1 MRTQFFVLLMLQVD
15 ELLKSREKI
24 QESFT
29 SVPVAPKKVSSS
41 GNVRGIAE
49 DSAATMDE
57 GGSPTTEESANEKA
71 NKKKWFSLNFKSSVG
86 SGGK

>member
-1 MRTQFFVLLMLQVD
+1 MD

-29 SVPVAPKKVSSS
+29 SVPVTPKKVSSS
-41 GNVRGIAE
+41 GNVRGVGE

-57 GGSPTTEESANEKA
+57 GGSPTMEESANEKA

-86 SGGK
+86 SAGK